1 MGPSDPFVALGTRN
15 DGYLWVVFRQVHVI
29 HHSSM
34 AFLLWLHRARLN
46 CISLF
51 VGVCWPGTHSLPGVA
66 LDSIC
71 TLRLLKEF
79 R

>member
-15 DGYLWVVFRQVHVI
+15 NGYLWVVFRQVHVI

-51 VGVCWPGTHSLPGVA
+51 VGICWPGTHSLPGVA

-71 TLRLLKEF
+71 TLRLLKEC